1 MLRAFGIALLSM
13 WVLAG
18 TPAQAQDDSV
28 ERVRIRGSQTLAS
41 GLVPAVASS
50 WLRDIGYGDLRVVR
64 KGATLTEIHAVR
76 DDVPL
81 IVEIGASSSAQGFT
95 DLVDGNTQVAMMTRR
110 PTAAELDAGWQLG
123 DLASQDQEFV
133 LALDGVAIVVNQRN
147 PIAGL
152 SLPQLQ
158 RIFAGQVRDWREVG
172 GIGGAMKLHVVQRRG
187 AAHDLMDERVM
198 RGARWAPA
206 QTHDDVR
213 GLLAAVATD
222 ERAIGFV
229 DLQQALPAGVRPV
242 ALSEGGRAIAP
253 TQVAVMSEDY
263 PLTRRLY
270 LYGSQMMGALARSF
284 ALYAMTMPGQRAV
297 ELAGYRA
304 VTLRPG
310 RSNVMQAG
318 PVDYRQLVRDA
329 VRIPLSLRFNFAGN
343 NDSGVAAS
351 VYDSRSVRDI
361 ERLRALM
368 RQPGL
373 SDRSLIV
380 IGFADVGAGS
390 PAAAMMMSNDRAD
403 LVAHELMALGLRVV
417 HARGMGA
424 LLPLMR
430 SAGDARYRN
439 ERVEIWLR

>member
-1 MLRAFGIALLSM
+1 MLRAIGFALVSL
-13 WVLAG
+13 WFLAG
-18 TPAQAQDDSV
+18 TPAHAQDDSI

-41 GLVPAVASS
+41 GLVPAVASA

-64 KGATLTEIHAVR
+64 KGAALTEIHAVR
-76 DDVPL
+76 DEVPL
-81 IVEIGASSSAQGFT
+81 IVEIGASSSTQGFT
-95 DLVDGNTQVAMMTRR
+95 DLVDGNAQVALMTRR
-110 PTAAELDAGWQLG
+110 PTSAELDAGWQLG

-133 LALDGVAIVVNQRN
+133 LALDGVAVVVNQRN

-152 SLPQLQ
+152 GLAQLR
-158 RIFAGQVRDWREVG
+158 RIFAGQVRDWRQVG
-172 GIGGAMKLHVVQRRG
+172 GIGGAMSLHMMQRRG
-187 AAHDLMDERVM
+187 AAQDLMDERVM
-198 RGARWAPA
+198 HGARWAPA
-206 QTHDDVR
+206 QRHGDVR
-213 GLLAAVATD
+213 GLLAAVAAD

-229 DLQQALPAGVRPV
+229 DLQQVFPAGVRPV
-242 ALSEGGRAIAP
+242 ALSDGGRAIAP

-284 ALYAMTMPGQRAV
+284 ALYAMTLPGQRAV
-297 ELAGYRA
+297 EHAGYRA

-310 RSNVMQAG
+310 RALPTLAG
-318 PVDYRQLVRDA
+318 PEDYRQLVRDA
-329 VRIPLSLRFNFAGN
+329 VRVPLSLRFNFAGN

-361 ERLRALM
+361 ERLAALM

-373 SDRSLIV
+373 SERSLIV
-380 IGFADVGAGS
+380 VGFADVGSS

-403 LVAHELMALGLRVV
+403 LVAHELMALGLRVA

-430 SAGDARYRN
+430 SPGDARYRN

>member
-1 MLRAFGIALLSM
+1 MLRAIGFALVWL
-13 WVLAG
+13 WLLAA
-18 TPAQAQDDSV
+18 TPAHAQDDSV
-28 ERVRIRGSQTLAS
+28 ERVHIRGSQTLATS
-41 GLVPAVASS
+41 LVPTVASS
-50 WLRDIGYGDLRVVR
+50 WLRDIGYGDIRVVR

-95 DLVDGNTQVAMMTRR
+95 DLIDGNTQVAMMTRR
-110 PTAAELDAGWQLG
+110 PTPAELDAGWQLG
-123 DLASQDQEFV
+123 DLASQEQEFV
-133 LALDGVAIVVNQRN
+133 LALDGVAVVVNQRN

-152 SLPQLQ
+152 SLAQLQ

-172 GIGGAMKLHVVQRRG
+172 GVAGALKLHMAQRPG
-187 AAHDLMDERVM
+187 AAQDLMSERVM
-198 RGARWAPA
+198 GGARWAPA
-206 QTHDDVR
+206 QKHGDVR
-213 GLLAAVATD
+213 GLLAAVAAD

-242 ALSEGGRAIAP
+242 ALSDGGRAIAP

-284 ALYAMTMPGQRAV
+284 ALYAMTLPGQHAV
-297 ELAGYRA
+297 ERAGYRA

-310 RSNVMQAG
+310 RAVATQAG
-318 PVDYRQLVRDA
+318 PLGYRQLVRDA

-361 ERLRALM
+361 ERLAALM

-373 SDRSLIV
+373 SDRGLIV

-403 LVAHELMALGLRVV
+403 LVAHELMAMGIRVL